1 MMDKLKLSW
10 VRYRESLI
18 ILVRKYYA
26 NCSANL
32 SPHIDMYFKKV
43 CAKGNLGQV
52 WYSEKA
58 SAVKFRLPL

>member
-10 VRYRESLI
+10 IRYRESLI

-26 NCSANL
+26 NGSVNL
-32 SPHIDMYFKKV
+32 SPYIDIYFKRSAPRV
-43 CAKGNLGQV
+43 IWARFG
-52 WYSEKA
+52 SEKT